1 MRSLRVDGAD
11 PVTKAM
17 PPTLAAAPR
26 RAFGSCAGVAVM
38 PEHPPGRID
47 CSYMNRTMPVTAVM
61 PSTEVPDI
69 VARVRAFAVT
79 KHGGQLRKYSDE
91 PYVVHLDAVVG
102 ILRSF
107 GITAP
112 AVLAAAYLHDTV
124 EDTEA
129 TIQDIHD
136 SFGEQIAELVYW
148 LTDAEQGRRRMRK
161 TMSAWRL
168 GRAPWDAKM
177 IKLADL
183 IDNTDEGPAFRTR
196 LPPRKLQ
203 DHG

>member
-1 MRSLRVDGAD
+1 M
-11 PVTKAM
+11 
-17 PPTLAAAPR
+17 
-26 RAFGSCAGVAVM
+26 
-38 PEHPPGRID
+38 
-47 CSYMNRTMPVTAVM
+47 TAIM
-61 PSTEVPDI
+61 QSTEVPNI
-69 VARVRAFAVT
+69 IARARAFAVT

-91 PYVVHLDAVVG
+91 PYVVHLDSVVN

-112 AVLAAAYLHDTV
+112 AVLAAAYLHDSV

-129 TIQDIHD
+129 TIQDIYD

-161 TMSAWRL
+161 IMSAWRL

-183 IDNTDEGPAFRTR
+183 IDNTEDIRRKDRHFAPVYLSEKRKILAKMVEAEGEKLTALAIFREASR
-196 LPPRKLQ
+196 IMSLPR
-203 DHG
+203 